1 MSSTINNISLVFM
14 MNINKTK
21 ILFTGDMEKEEE
33 KDLII
38 NGKLSFDILKVPH
51 HGSSTSLSDEFYQ
64 NLNFKEAII
73 SVGYDNKFGHPKEE
87 TINKLKP
94 HKCYRTDLDG
104 QIYIKIYKSSYK
116 IKVNLDYNLLQ
127 MINKVL

>member
-1 MSSTINNISLVFM
+1 
-14 MNINKTK
+14 
-21 ILFTGDMEKEEE
+21 MEKEEE
-33 KDLII
+33 KDLIT

-104 QIYIKIYKSSYK
+104 QIYIKIFKSSYK